1 MKQAVVTVKKL
12 RAILIVS
19 VLGVLITACAGGKEF
34 EYTEID
40 AISKGPGFL
49 TGDAGEATF
58 DPTTGKLTMGDSAA
72 LNSQNQRYAE
82 IRRRRSKARRKLE
95 GATGG

>member
-1 MKQAVVTVKKL
+1 MTQAVVTIRKFQT
-12 RAILIVS
+12 ILIVCAF
-19 VLGVLITACAGGKEF
+19 GVLATACAGGKTF
-34 EYTEID
+34 EYQEID
-40 AISKGPGFL
+40 AIAKGPGFL

-72 LNSQNQRYAE
+72 LASQNKRYAE

>member
-1 MKQAVVTVKKL
+1 MTQAVVSNRKL

-19 VLGVLITACAGGKEF
+19 AFGLLTTACAGGKTF
-34 EYTEID
+34 DYTEID
-40 AISKGPGFL
+40 AIGKGPGFF

-58 DPTTGKLTMGDSAA
+58 DPTTGKLTMGDNAA
-72 LNSQNQRYAE
+72 LTSQNKRYAE

>member
-1 MKQAVVTVKKL
+1 MTQAVVTRRKL
-12 RAILIVS
+12 RTILIVS

-40 AISKGPGFL
+40 AIGKGPGFF

-58 DPTTGKLTMGDSAA
+58 DPTTGELIMGDNAA
-72 LNSQNQRYAE
+72 LNNQNQRYAE